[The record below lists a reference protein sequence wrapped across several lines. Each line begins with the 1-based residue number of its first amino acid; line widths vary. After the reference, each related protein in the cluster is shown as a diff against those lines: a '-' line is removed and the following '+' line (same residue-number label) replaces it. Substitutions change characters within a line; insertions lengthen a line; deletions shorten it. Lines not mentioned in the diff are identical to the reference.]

1 MVRNVHERLVPGPL
15 SEVGPLLDRLGGPDD
30 VLWPSPAWMPM
41 VLDGPLAVGTTAGH
55 GPVRY
60 RVTAHEPGRRLEFTF
75 DPRTGVRGTHTFTA
89 ESAGPD
95 STVLR
100 HDMVFRLFGATRLTW
115 PLAVRWMH
123 DSVLEELLDN
133 AERAVGTR
141 PARPVRRSPWVRL
154 LQSVTHAAR

>member
-1 MVRNVHERLVPGPL
+1 
-15 SEVGPLLDRLGGPDD
+15 
-30 VLWPSPAWMPM
+30 M

-89 ESAGPD
+89 EAAGPD

-133 AERAVGTR
+133 AERAVGAR
-141 PARPVRRSPWVRL
+141 PAHPARRSPWVRL